1 MKEERS
7 LNGLSSFLL
16 TYNPGMPSTHYEITL
31 EKLTYGSDAMGRL
44 SDGRAVFVPFG
55 LPGETVR
62 IQLTQEKQNFAR
74 GEILEILKPSPD
86 RIEPKCKHA
95 FSPRLLGRVPDRVE
109 GLGVRSVCGGCHY
122 QHLPYEK
129 QLTAKADILRD
140 QLQRIGK
147 IENPPVQPTVASSE
161 QWNYRNHV
169 QFHLTNDG
177 KIGFINAKGN
187 ATLPIEECHL
197 PEAAI
202 NAIRENLQFESR
214 INLERISLRS
224 GADDDLMLIL
234 ESETEETP
242 EIEIEADISIVH
254 IYEEHPVVIAGSDSL
269 TIQILGK
276 DFHVS
281 APSFFQVNTKMAE
294 KMVQHL
300 QTQLPIP
307 DSQFTLIDLYCGVG
321 LFSKFLANKYA
332 KVIGI
337 ESSPSACEDFAINL
351 DEFDNVE
358 LYEGAA
364 EKILPALAPQM
375 NQPIHM
381 IVDPPR
387 AGIDKFALDAILQI
401 NPQIIAYVSC
411 DPSTLARD
419 AARLLKGGYTLQH
432 VTPFDLFPQT
442 YHIES
447 ISIFT
452 R

>member
-1 MKEERS
+1 M
-7 LNGLSSFLL
+7 
-16 TYNPGMPSTHYEITL
+16 STYEITL
-31 EKLTYGSDAMGRL
+31 EKLTYGGEAMGRL

-86 RIEPKCKHA
+86 RIIAKCKHFA
-95 FSPRLLGRVPDRVE
+95 Q
-109 GLGVRSVCGGCHY
+109 CGGCHY

-147 IENPPVQPTVASSE
+147 IENPIVQLTVASPDP
-161 QWNYRNHV
+161 WNYRNHV
-169 QFHLTNDG
+169 QFHLTDDG
-177 KIGFINAKGN
+177 KIGFINARGN

-197 PEAAI
+197 PEPSI
-202 NAIRENLQFESR
+202 DTFRNDLQFESR
-214 INLERISLRS
+214 MNLERVSLRS
-224 GADDDLMLIL
+224 GADDDLVLIL

-242 EIEIEADISIVH
+242 ELEIEAGISIVH
-254 IYEEHPVVIAGSDSL
+254 IYEDHPIVIAGSDAL
-269 TIQILGK
+269 NIQILGK

-281 APSFFQVNTKMAE
+281 APSFFQVNTPMAE

-300 QTQLPIP
+300 ITNLQLPITNQP
-307 DSQFTLIDLYCGVG
+307 ITLLDLYCGVG
-321 LFSKFLANKYA
+321 LFSKFFADKYT

-337 ESSPSACEDFAINL
+337 ESSPSACEDFTINL
-351 DEFDNVE
+351 DEFDNIE

-364 EKILPALAPQM
+364 EQILPALAPQLT
-375 NQPIHM
+375 QPIHM

-387 AGIDKFALDAILQI
+387 AGLDKLALDAILQI
-401 NPQIIAYVSC
+401 NPQVIAYVSC

-419 AARLLKGGYTLQH
+419 ASRLIKGGYTLQQ

-442 YHIES
+442 YHVES

>member
-1 MKEERS
+1 MSNSE
-7 LNGLSSFLL
+7 
-16 TYNPGMPSTHYEITL
+16 HEITL
-31 EKLTYGSDAMGRL
+31 DKLTYGGEAMGRL
-44 SDGRAVFVPFG
+44 PDGRAVFVPFG
-55 LPGETVR
+55 LPGETVK

-86 RIEPKCKHA
+86 RITPKCKY
-95 FSPRLLGRVPDRVE
+95 FTQ
-109 GLGVRSVCGGCHY
+109 CGGCHY
-122 QHLPYEK
+122 QNLSYEK
-129 QLTAKADILRD
+129 QLLAKADILRD

-147 IENPPVQPTVASSE
+147 IENPIVQPMVASPSE
-161 QWNYRNHV
+161 WNYRNHV

-177 KIGFINAKGN
+177 KIGFINSRGYS
-187 ATLPIEECHL
+187 TLPIEECHL
-197 PEAAI
+197 PEATI
-202 NAIRENLQFESR
+202 DNFWRELQFESKM
-214 INLERISLRS
+214 NLERVSLRS
-224 GADDDLMLIL
+224 GDDEELMLIL
-234 ESETEETP
+234 ESDTEETP
-242 EIEIEADISIVH
+242 ELEIEADISIVH
-254 IYEEHPVVIAGSDSL
+254 IYDEHPVVIAGSDSL

-300 QTQLPIP
+300 QAQLPTP
-307 DSQFTLIDLYCGVG
+307 DSQITLIDLYCGVG
-321 LFSKFLANKYA
+321 LFSKFFADKYA

-337 ESSPSACEDFAINL
+337 ESSESANEDFAINL

-364 EKILPALAPQM
+364 EEILPALAPQLTE
-375 NQPIHM
+375 PIHM

-401 NPQIIAYVSC
+401 NPQVIAYVSC

-419 AARLLKGGYTLQH
+419 AARLIKGGYTLQN

>member
-1 MKEERS
+1 M
-7 LNGLSSFLL
+7 SS
-16 TYNPGMPSTHYEITL
+16 SEHEITL
-31 EKLTYGSDAMGRL
+31 DKLTYGGEAMGRL
-44 SDGRAVFVPFG
+44 ADGRAVFVPFG

-86 RIEPKCKHA
+86 RITAKCKH
-95 FSPRLLGRVPDRVE
+95 FTQ
-109 GLGVRSVCGGCHY
+109 CGGCHY
-122 QHLPYEK
+122 QNLPYEK
-129 QLTAKADILRD
+129 QLLAKADILRD

-147 IENPPVQPTVASSE
+147 IENPIVQPTVASPN

-177 KIGFINAKGN
+177 KIGFINSRGYS
-187 ATLPIEECHL
+187 TLPIEECHL
-197 PEAAI
+197 PESSI
-202 NAIRENLQFESR
+202 DNFWRELQFESR
-214 INLERISLRS
+214 MNLERISLRS
-224 GADDDLMLIL
+224 GDNEELMLIL

-242 EIEIEADISIVH
+242 ELEIEADISIVH
-254 IYEEHPVVIAGSDSL
+254 IYDEHPVVIAGSDSL

-300 QTQLPIP
+300 QAQLPIPDSQLPIP

-321 LFSKFLANKYA
+321 LFSKFFAPKYA

-337 ESSPSACEDFAINL
+337 ESSESANEDFAINL

-364 EKILPALAPQM
+364 EEILPALAPQLTEPM
-375 NQPIHM
+375 HM

-401 NPQIIAYVSC
+401 NPQVIAYVSC

-419 AARLLKGGYTLQH
+419 AARLIKGGYTLKQ

>member
-1 MKEERS
+1 M
-7 LNGLSSFLL
+7 
-16 TYNPGMPSTHYEITL
+16 STHQIIL
-31 EKLTYGSDAMGRL
+31 EKLTYGGEAMGRL

-74 GEILEILKPSPD
+74 GEILEILKPSPN
-86 RIEPKCKHA
+86 RITPKCKH
-95 FSPRLLGRVPDRVE
+95 FTQ
-109 GLGVRSVCGGCHY
+109 CGGCHY

-129 QLTAKADILRD
+129 QLLAKADILRD

-147 IENPPVQPTVASSE
+147 IENPPVQPTVASPE

-169 QFHLTNDG
+169 QFHLTDDG

-197 PEAAI
+197 PEASI
-202 NAIRENLQFESR
+202 NAIRDDLQFESR
-214 INLERISLRS
+214 MNLERASLRS

-242 EIEIEADISIVH
+242 ELEIEADISIVH
-254 IYEEHPVVIAGSDSL
+254 IYEDHPVVIAGSNSL

-281 APSFFQVNTKMAE
+281 APSFFQVNTPMAE

-300 QTQLPIP
+300 QAQLPTP

-321 LFSKFLANKYA
+321 LFSKFFADKYT

-364 EKILPALAPQM
+364 EEILPALASQLT
-375 NQPIHM
+375 QPIHM

-387 AGIDKFALDAILQI
+387 AGIDKHALDAILQI
-401 NPQIIAYVSC
+401 NPQVIACVSC

-419 AARLLKGGYTLQH
+419 AARLIKGGYTLQH

>member
-1 MKEERS
+1 
-7 LNGLSSFLL
+7 
-16 TYNPGMPSTHYEITL
+16 MPDYEITL
-31 EKLTYGSDAMGRL
+31 EKLTYGGDAMGRL
-44 SDGRAVFVPFG
+44 PDGRAVFVPFG

-62 IQLTQEKQNFAR
+62 IRLTQEKQNFAR

-95 FSPRLLGRVPDRVE
+95 FSPLLSGRVPDRVE
-109 GLGVRSVCGGCHY
+109 GSGVRSVCGGCHY

-129 QLTAKADILRD
+129 QLQVKTDILRD

-147 IENPPVQPTVASSE
+147 LENPPVQPIVASPE

-169 QFHLTNDG
+169 QFHLTEDG
-177 KIGFINAKGN
+177 KVGYVFSP
-187 ATLPIEECHL
+187 LPSGEGRVRAIEECHL
-197 PEAAI
+197 PEPTI
-202 NAIRENLQFESR
+202 NNFWHDIQFESR
-214 INLERISLRS
+214 MNLERVSLRS
-224 GADDDLMLIL
+224 GDDDELMLIL
-234 ESETEETP
+234 ESETEDTP
-242 EIEIEADISIVH
+242 ELEIEADVSIVH
-254 IYEEHPVVIAGSDSL
+254 MYEDHPIVIAGSDNL

-281 APSFFQVNTKMAE
+281 APSFFQVNTPMAE

-300 QTQLPIP
+300 ITNLQLPITN
-307 DSQFTLIDLYCGVG
+307 DQSTTLLDIYCGVG
-321 LFSKFLANKYA
+321 LFSKFFAPKYD

-337 ESSPSACEDFAINL
+337 ESSESANEDFAINL

-364 EKILPALAPQM
+364 EEILSALVGHAFSVTDL
-375 NQPIHM
+375 IHM

-387 AGIDKFALDAILQI
+387 AGLDKHALDAILQI
-401 NPQIIAYVSC
+401 QPQVIAYVSC

-419 AARLLKGGYTLQH
+419 AARLIKGGYTLQH

-447 ISIFT
+447 LSIFT

>member
-1 MKEERS
+1 
-7 LNGLSSFLL
+7 
-16 TYNPGMPSTHYEITL
+16 MPQHEITL
-31 EKLTYGSDAMGRL
+31 ENLPSGGEAMGRL

-74 GEILEILKPSPD
+74 GEIIEILKPSPD
-86 RIEPKCKHA
+86 RIKAKCKHFA
-95 FSPRLLGRVPDRVE
+95 Q
-109 GLGVRSVCGGCHY
+109 CGGCHY
-122 QHLPYEK
+122 QNLPYEK
-129 QLTAKADILRD
+129 QLLAKADILRD

-147 IENPPVQPTVASSE
+147 IENPSVQPTVASPE

-169 QFHLTNDG
+169 QFHLTDDG
-177 KIGFINAKGN
+177 KVGFINARGN

-197 PEAAI
+197 PEPAI
-202 NAIRENLQFESR
+202 DAFRDDLQFESR
-214 INLERISLRS
+214 MNLERASLRS

-242 EIEIEADISIVH
+242 ELEIEADISIVH
-254 IYEEHPVVIAGSDSL
+254 VYENHPVVIAGSDAL

-294 KMVQHL
+294 KMVEHL
-300 QTQLPIP
+300 LTNLPT
-307 DSQFTLIDLYCGVG
+307 SQSTTLLDLYCGVG
-321 LFSKFLANKYA
+321 LFSKFFADKYA

-337 ESSPSACEDFAINL
+337 ESASSSCEDFAINL

-364 EKILPALAPQM
+364 EEILPALVGHAFSMTDP
-375 NQPIHM
+375 NHM

-387 AGIDKFALDAILQI
+387 AGIDKHALDAILQI
-401 NPQIIAYVSC
+401 NPHLIAYVSC

-419 AARLLKGGYTLQH
+419 AARLIKGGYTLQH
-432 VTPFDLFPQT
+432 ATPFDLFPQT

>member
-1 MKEERS
+1 M
-7 LNGLSSFLL
+7 SS
-16 TYNPGMPSTHYEITL
+16 SEHEITL
-31 EKLTYGSDAMGRL
+31 DKLTYGGEAMGRL
-44 SDGRAVFVPFG
+44 ADGRAVFVPFG

-86 RIEPKCKHA
+86 RIEAKCKH
-95 FSPRLLGRVPDRVE
+95 FTQ
-109 GLGVRSVCGGCHY
+109 CGGCHY
-122 QHLPYEK
+122 QNLSYEK
-129 QLTAKADILRD
+129 QLQAKADILRD

-147 IENPPVQPTVASSE
+147 IENPIVQPTVASPN

-169 QFHLTNDG
+169 QFHLTDDG
-177 KIGFINAKGN
+177 KIGFINSRGYS
-187 ATLPIEECHL
+187 TLPIEECHL
-197 PEAAI
+197 PESSI
-202 NAIRENLQFESR
+202 DNFWRELQFESKM
-214 INLERISLRS
+214 NLERVSLRA
-224 GADDDLMLIL
+224 GDDEELMLIL
-234 ESETEETP
+234 ESDTEETP
-242 EIEIEADISIVH
+242 ELEIEADISIVH
-254 IYEEHPVVIAGSDSL
+254 IYDEHPVVIAGSDSL
-269 TIQILGK
+269 TIQVLGK

-281 APSFFQVNTKMAE
+281 APSFFQVNTPMAE

-300 QTQLPIP
+300 QSQLPIP

-321 LFSKFLANKYA
+321 LFSKFFTSKYA

-337 ESSPSACEDFAINL
+337 ESSESANEDFAINL

-364 EKILPALAPQM
+364 EEILPALAPQLT
-375 NQPIHM
+375 QHIHM

-419 AARLLKGGYTLQH
+419 AARLIKGGYTLQH

>member
-1 MKEERS
+1 M
-7 LNGLSSFLL
+7 SSSQ
-16 TYNPGMPSTHYEITL
+16 YQITL
-31 EKLTYGSDAMGRL
+31 EKLTYGGDAMGRL

-62 IQLTQEKQNFAR
+62 IQLMQEKQNFAR
-74 GEILEILKPSPD
+74 GEILEILKPSPY
-86 RIEPKCKHA
+86 RIEPKCKH
-95 FSPRLLGRVPDRVE
+95 FTQ
-109 GLGVRSVCGGCHY
+109 CGGCHY
-122 QHLPYEK
+122 QNLPYEK
-129 QLTAKADILRD
+129 QLLAKADILRD
-140 QLQRIGK
+140 QLQRLGK
-147 IENPPVQPTVASSE
+147 IENPPVQPTVASPE

-169 QFHLTNDG
+169 QFHLTDDG
-177 KIGFINAKGN
+177 KVGFINASSN
-187 ATLPIEECHL
+187 AILAIEECHL

-202 NAIRENLQFESR
+202 DAFRDDLQFESR
-214 INLERISLRS
+214 MNLERVSLRS
-224 GADDDLMLIL
+224 GVDDDLMLIL

-242 EIEIEADISIVH
+242 ELEIEADISIVH
-254 IYEEHPVVIAGSDSL
+254 IYKDHPVVIAGSDSL

-281 APSFFQVNTKMAE
+281 APSFFQVNTPMAE

-300 QTQLPIP
+300 QTYLPV
-307 DSQFTLIDLYCGVG
+307 SLSTTLLDLYCGVG
-321 LFSKFLANKYA
+321 LFSKFFADKYA

-337 ESSPSACEDFAINL
+337 ESAPSSCEDFAINL
-351 DEFDNVE
+351 DEFDNIE

-364 EKILPALAPQM
+364 EEILPALAPQLT
-375 NQPIHM
+375 QPIHM

-387 AGIDKFALDAILQI
+387 AGIDKYALDAILQI
-401 NPQIIAYVSC
+401 NPHVIAYVSC

-419 AARLLKGGYTLQH
+419 AARLIKGGYTLQN

>member
-1 MKEERS
+1 
-7 LNGLSSFLL
+7 
-16 TYNPGMPSTHYEITL
+16 MPFSQHEITL
-31 EKLTYGSDAMGRL
+31 EKLAYGGEAMGRL
-44 SDGRAVFVPFG
+44 QDGRAVFVPFG

-74 GEILEILKPSPD
+74 GEILEILKPSAD
-86 RIEPKCKHA
+86 RITPKCKH
-95 FSPRLLGRVPDRVE
+95 FTQ
-109 GLGVRSVCGGCHY
+109 CGGCHY
-122 QHLPYEK
+122 QNLPYEK
-129 QLTAKADILRD
+129 QLLAKADILRD

-147 IENPPVQPTVASSE
+147 IENPPVQPTVASPE
-161 QWNYRNHV
+161 QWNYRNHI

-177 KIGFINAKGN
+177 KIGFINSRGYS
-187 ATLPIEECHL
+187 TLPIEECHL
-197 PEAAI
+197 PEASI
-202 NAIRENLQFESR
+202 ENFWRELQFESKM
-214 INLERISLRS
+214 NLERASLRS

-234 ESETEETP
+234 ESDTEETP
-242 EIEIEADISIVH
+242 ELEIEADISIVH
-254 IYEEHPVVIAGSDSL
+254 IYDEHPIVIAGSNHL

-300 QTQLPIP
+300 QTQLPITNQP
-307 DSQFTLIDLYCGVG
+307 ITLLDLYCGVG
-321 LFSKFLANKYA
+321 LFSKFFASKYA

-337 ESSPSACEDFAINL
+337 ESSESANEDFAINL

-364 EKILPALAPQM
+364 EEILPALAPQLTE
-375 NQPIHM
+375 PIHM
-381 IVDPPR
+381 IIDPPR

-401 NPQIIAYVSC
+401 NPQVIAYVSC
-411 DPSTLARD
+411 DPSTFARD
-419 AARLLKGGYTLQH
+419 AARLIKGGYTLQN